1 MALSVF
7 NNIEVDAFSLQN
19 PIRRYLMKS
28 VRFML
33 AITIVCSGSIFVNV
47 QEADAGVFSSRRGGF
62 RIFKRSCCKARITRS
77 NRCSP
82 CDTNARV
89 DSAPANIVATPAQ
102 NPIDLVPK
110 ALIAPPIVQEESKP
124 PAPVVKPHVPVVK
137 PPVPVVKA
145 ETKPKVEETL
155 DEPFTLAPTKRE
167 KVEKVDKVD
176 TFEYPL
182 LPKIEVTPNSDNLSP
197 FVTPEINN
205 SWLKL

>member
-1 MALSVF
+1 
-7 NNIEVDAFSLQN
+7 
-19 PIRRYLMKS
+19 
-28 VRFML
+28 ML

-124 PAPVVKPHVPVVK
+124 PAPVVKP
-137 PPVPVVKA
+137 PVPVVKA